1 MADGILIKGLSHD
14 LLSLAMLSDQG
25 DCRGDAVVRLV
36 VEVLGGPRHASWK
49 FFLVLL
55 FTILLVGPSSAT
67 SRGFTTLKPDQQR
80 QKHDA
85 SSNNPGL
92 YFSMKPKGKP
102 VPPSGP
108 SKRHNSV
115 PNN

>member
-1 MADGILIKGLSHD
+1 MAPLS
-14 LLSLAMLSDQG
+14 SLKA
-25 DCRGDAVVRLV
+25 
-36 VEVLGGPRHASWK
+36 RHASWK
-49 FFLVLL
+49 LFLVLL

-80 QKHDA
+80 LKHDA

-108 SKRHNSV
+108 SKGPQFRRSS
-115 PNN
+115 